1 MRVGNLKHFSR
12 RKDDTMARVLLGESC
27 TARCVPKGTSCL
39 FSPGNEVCCI
49 FDQPEAAEIDLGM
62 PIAGATGA
70 NLCRLFEHLKSRYS
84 TAPYADC
91 LCRKAVTIVN
101 SRYNG
106 HLPCKRYVEEIIKRI
121 DKCAIILAFGRESE
135 KFCDDIKQV
144 NVRFFCEKKVI
155 YMPHLSHEGLA
166 CISPTA
172 TTDKKC
178 SAREKLDER
187 KKLRLLARFI
197 SFCLRE
203 QGICGVFG
211 KHEFEKIIK
220 GYTFYKSQNR
230 KDENNGIP
238 Q

>member
-1 MRVGNLKHFSR
+1 MRVDNLKHFSR
-12 RKDDTMARVLLGESC
+12 RKDDIMARVLLGESC

-70 NLCRLFEHLKSRYS
+70 NLCRLFEDLKSRYS

-144 NVRFFCEKKVI
+144 NVRFFFVRRRLFTCHTSLIKVWHVSRRLLLPI
-155 YMPHLSHEGLA
+155 KNVRRVKNLM
-166 CISPTA
+166 
-172 TTDKKC
+172 
-178 SAREKLDER
+178 SAR
-187 KKLRLLARFI
+187 
-197 SFCLRE
+197 SFVCWRDLS
-203 QGICGVFG
+203 V
-211 KHEFEKIIK
+211 
-220 GYTFYKSQNR
+220 SV
-230 KDENNGIP
+230 
-238 Q
+238 